1 MKYANRLTAGG
12 SSVVFDEADRGIDWL
27 ALFVR
32 MRQFMIAANVAL
44 LAIAF
49 IQMTRLLGIEVAALG
64 ALLIALDPYTIALT
78 RLFGVDGLTG
88 ALILVSILGI
98 LSHLARGRQWTDLAI
113 SAVAGGLA
121 MLTRSTSIVLA
132 AFVAVLVVFEWRRC
146 RHAGGWRDAVIPIVA
161 WMALATATC
170 VLLWP
175 ALRLER
181 ATTVLGTLDAVLGKA
196 GAAHE
201 WQTFFNGQIYQE
213 NPEALFYPVVYL
225 WRTTPAAPVGLLLT
239 LALLLVPWTRKRI
252 ETTDARIVLALL
264 VFAVAYG
271 AMLTVSPKKL
281 DRYLIPVFP
290 HSLSRRHGDGSNRCA
305 CYR

>member
-1 MKYANRLTAGG
+1 M
-12 SSVVFDEADRGIDWL
+12 
-27 ALFVR
+27 
-32 MRQFMIAANVAL
+32 
-44 LAIAF
+44 
-49 IQMTRLLGIEVAALG
+49 
-64 ALLIALDPYTIALT
+64 
-78 RLFGVDGLTG
+78 
-88 ALILVSILGI
+88 
-98 LSHLARGRQWTDLAI
+98 
-113 SAVAGGLA
+113 
-121 MLTRSTSIVLA
+121 
-132 AFVAVLVVFEWRRC
+132 
-146 RHAGGWRDAVIPIVA
+146 
-161 WMALATATC
+161 
-170 VLLWP
+170 LLWP
-175 ALRLER
+175 ALRLDP

-271 AMLTVSPKKL
+271 AMLTVSPKNSIDTSFPCL
-281 DRYLIPVFP
+281 P